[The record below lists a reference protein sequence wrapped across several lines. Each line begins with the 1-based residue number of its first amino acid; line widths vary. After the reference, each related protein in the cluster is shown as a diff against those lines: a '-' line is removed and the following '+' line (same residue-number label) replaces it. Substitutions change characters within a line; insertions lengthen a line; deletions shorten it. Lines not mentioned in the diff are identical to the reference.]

1 MSSARFDPE
10 INRCTRPSSAAKDN
24 THSAAAPVTMGLKE
38 WVVPQDKIFYDLLG
52 MESSAIM
59 KGAMKLEDAV
69 KSFNNM
75 EERRREFKE
84 IEHNADEIVHMIY
97 EKVNR
102 SFITPID
109 QQDLTRLASLYDD
122 VLDFMDAVMNKLVLY
137 EVQGP
142 TDAMIR
148 FAGIIRQSVEEL
160 HSAVLSMRKIDKGEM
175 DRRCIEV
182 DRLENEADVLLN
194 ESLAALFKGGDPITI
209 FKLKEIYEYMETVT
223 DRCEDVSLV
232 LRDVM
237 IKR

>member
-1 MSSARFDPE
+1 
-10 INRCTRPSSAAKDN
+10 
-24 THSAAAPVTMGLKE
+24 MGFKK
-38 WVVPQDKIFYDLLG
+38 WVLPQDKAFYDLLG
-52 MESSAIM
+52 MESAAIM
-59 KGAMKLEDAV
+59 KGAVKLEDAV

-75 EERRREFKE
+75 DERRKEFKE

-97 EKVNR
+97 ERVNR
-102 SFITPID
+102 SFITPINR
-109 QQDLTRLASLYDD
+109 QQLTRLASLYDD

-137 EVQGP
+137 EVQGA
-142 TDAMIR
+142 TEAMIR

-160 HSAVLSMRKIDKGEM
+160 HNAILSMKKIDKTEM

-194 ESLAALFKGGDPITI
+194 ESVAALFKSRDPITI
-209 FKLKEIYEYMETVT
+209 FKLKEIYDDMETVT

-237 IKR
+237 MTT

>member
-1 MSSARFDPE
+1 
-10 INRCTRPSSAAKDN
+10 
-24 THSAAAPVTMGLKE
+24 MGLKK
-38 WVVPQDKIFYDLLG
+38 WLLPQDKVFYDLLG

-59 KGAMKLEDAV
+59 KGAVELEDAV
-69 KSFNNM
+69 KSFDRM
-75 EERRREFKE
+75 DERRREFKE

-97 EKVNR
+97 ERVNR
-102 SFITPID
+102 SSITPID
-109 QQDLTRLASLYDD
+109 RQQLTKLASLYDD

-137 EVQGP
+137 EVQGA
-142 TDAMIR
+142 TEAMIR

-160 HSAVLSMRKIDKGEM
+160 HSAVLAMRKIDKREM

-194 ESLAALFKGGDPITI
+194 ESVAALFKSKDPITI
-209 FKLKEIYEYMETVT
+209 FKLKEIYDDMETVT

-237 IKR
+237 INA